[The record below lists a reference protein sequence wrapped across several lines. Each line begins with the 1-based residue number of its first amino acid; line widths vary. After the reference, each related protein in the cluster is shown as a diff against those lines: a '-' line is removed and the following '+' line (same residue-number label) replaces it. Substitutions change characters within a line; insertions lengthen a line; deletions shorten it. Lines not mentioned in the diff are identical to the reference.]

1 MKLSEMEQ
9 KSEQLNSIR
18 NQLEIKEADLQKFVA
33 EEAKAREDFQVQKI
47 LAEIKG
53 EPCEEEFKLEQ
64 LDKTKTEIETLQKSI
79 SNQEKEIFE
88 GMKQLVFDALPRDI
102 PPPDSEKKVVVN
114 FEKGSF
120 TNAVKFMASILN
132 SDIPLKLDN
141 ILLYPDKIT
150 VANVQQKIEAAEAL
164 KNFIENVKRMARIAL
179 RENDPDIEETAKY
192 LYESPYR
199 DIWETIRGRK
209 TVSLHEIYSELN
221 IKQDEMQKVR
231 NFFTNTKIVL
241 REKYPFICV
250 EKGNYELSFFG
261 SLVWKYYQSNYIR
274 KTEVEQEDKNE
285 KEATIKESAKKD
297 DSQKNE
303 RTTLNSFL
311 DDKKIK
317 ETLYGGKV

>member
-1 MKLSEMEQ
+1 
-9 KSEQLNSIR
+9 
-18 NQLEIKEADLQKFVA
+18 
-33 EEAKAREDFQVQKI
+33 
-47 LAEIKG
+47 
-53 EPCEEEFKLEQ
+53 
-64 LDKTKTEIETLQKSI
+64 
-79 SNQEKEIFE
+79 
-88 GMKQLVFDALPRDI
+88 MKQLVFDALPRDI